1 MQVIKE
7 GTFFNSQSMAASF
20 TSSMLSV
27 LYFRGYS
34 ITCTWAG
41 DPAGTLKLQISN
53 DTSDIE
59 DDVSNWEDLTDSSVT
74 LTGVSGQ
81 QVYNIRYVYY
91 NKVRIVYTRSSGTG
105 TITANYT
112 GKT

>member
-1 MQVIKE
+1 MLVIKE

-41 DPAGTLKLQISN
+41 DPAGTLKLQI
-53 DTSDIE
+53 
-59 DDVSNWEDLTDSSVT
+59 
-74 LTGVSGQ
+74 
-81 QVYNIRYVYY
+81 
-91 NKVRIVYTRSSGTG
+91 
-105 TITANYT
+105 
-112 GKT
+112 